1 MKRRDFLK
9 TGALAVAGT
18 AATITG
24 LVHGASADS
33 AAPAFK
39 TLKPEQAEALL
50 KMTRQIYPHKKLDDV
65 AYWKVVKE
73 LDSAG
78 EKDPVTASLLADGVA
93 HLDSAQSA
101 KFAALSEQQQIE
113 ALKAIANTPFFQKVQ
128 SIELASLYNDPEV
141 WKALGYQGPAYSI
154 GGYINHGFNDLAWL
168 PDPPESAS
176 PKVA

>member
-18 AATITG
+18 AAAVTG
-24 LVHGASADS
+24 LIPGVSADS
-33 AAPAFK
+33 APAFK

-50 KMTRQIYPHKKLDDV
+50 KMTRQIYPHSKLDDA

-101 KFAALSEQQQIE
+101 KFAALSEKEQIE
-113 ALKAIANTPFFQKVQ
+113 ALKGIANTPFFQKVQ
-128 SIELASLYNDPEV
+128 SIELASLYNDPAV

-168 PDPPESAS
+168 PEPPESAS
-176 PKVA
+176 PKPA